1 MIIPVGI
8 SDFRDIRENGYYYV
22 DKSKM
27 IKELLTDVGTK
38 VTLITMPRRLGK
50 TLNMSMLAEFFDVS
64 RDSRPLFEELFISG
78 EKTLCSEWMNQY
90 PTVFITFKS
99 VTGLNF
105 ELAYGE
111 LIRNI
116 SELYKRYDVESNRE
130 HSEGRSD
137 VITQRCF
144 VMEWPAVKKDA

>member
-1 MIIPVGI
+1 
-8 SDFRDIRENGYYYV
+8 
-22 DKSKM
+22 
-27 IKELLTDVGTK
+27 
-38 VTLITMPRRLGK
+38 
-50 TLNMSMLAEFFDVS
+50 
-64 RDSRPLFEELFISG
+64 
-78 EKTLCSEWMNQY
+78 MNQY

>member
-1 MIIPVGI
+1 M
-8 SDFRDIRENGYYYV
+8 
-22 DKSKM
+22 
-27 IKELLTDVGTK
+27 
-38 VTLITMPRRLGK
+38 
-50 TLNMSMLAEFFDVS
+50 
-64 RDSRPLFEELFISG
+64 
-78 EKTLCSEWMNQY
+78 
-90 PTVFITFKS
+90 
-99 VTGLNF
+99 TGLNF